1 MNNKDLIEKLD
12 QSNFRCKDF
21 DLYKEEEWIV
31 LYCRSYDEKIHFKHS
46 QVKITDNLDTYK
58 QGQWRDYQDDSLDY
72 CIIFTNCHP
81 TDVRFGLDTCER
93 IRNRIEEFEN
103 LEKKTLFNVLEQDMY
118 ERWLNEK
125 EDYLRDRLVNRLLV
139 IVKEY
144 RS

>member
-1 MNNKDLIEKLD
+1 MNNIDLIEKLD
-12 QSNFRCKDF
+12 QSNLRREDF
-21 DLYKEEEWIV
+21 DLYKEGEWIV
-31 LYCRSYDEKIHFKHS
+31 LYCRLYDEKIHFKHS

-58 QGQWRDYQDDSLDY
+58 QGQWRDYQDDSLDCY
-72 CIIFTNCHP
+72 TTFTNCHP
-81 TDVRFGLDTCER
+81 ADVGFGLDMCKG
-93 IRNRIEEFEN
+93 IRERIEEFEN
-103 LEKKTLFNVLEQDMY
+103 LEKKTLFNALEQDMY